1 MIKSYDNFFLP
12 AGDLEESKNFYA
24 DVLGF
29 AVKFDFSE
37 RGLLAFKVG
46 EEESA
51 IILKDRSKFPDAKPS
66 ILFSVENVADT
77 VKELKTKG
85 VKFTKEPYQIAT
97 GWAAE
102 FTDPAGNLLGITDYR
117 K

>member
-1 MIKSYDNFFLP
+1 MIKSLDNLFLP
-12 AGDLEESKNFYA
+12 ARELEESEKFYTE
-24 DVLGF
+24 VLGLQ
-29 AVKFDFSE
+29 VKFDFPD

-46 EEESA
+46 EEEPA
-51 IILKDRSKFPDAKPS
+51 IILKDQSKFPDAKPS
-66 ILFSVENVADT
+66 ILFAVENVEETA
-77 VKELKTKG
+77 KILEIKG
-85 VKFTKEPYQIAT
+85 VIFTQKPYKITT